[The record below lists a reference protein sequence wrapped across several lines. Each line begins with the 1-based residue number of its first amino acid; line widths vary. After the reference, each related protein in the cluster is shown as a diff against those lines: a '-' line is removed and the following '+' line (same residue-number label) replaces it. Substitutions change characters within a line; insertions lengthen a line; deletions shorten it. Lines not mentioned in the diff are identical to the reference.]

1 MQTLI
6 FDNRFRT
13 LPGEHG
19 DPVASR
25 QVWNALWS
33 EARPTRMPA
42 PTLLA
47 ASSSVAGAL
56 GWSADD
62 VATPTFAEVFAGNV
76 LLPGMQP
83 WASNYGGHQFGAWAG
98 QLGDGRAISLGEVIG
113 ADGSRYELQ
122 LKGAG
127 LTPYSR
133 RGDGRAVL
141 RSSLREFVCSEA
153 MHALGVPT
161 TRALSLV
168 ATGEGVLRD
177 MLYNGRAAHE
187 PGAIVCRVAPS
198 FLRFG
203 HFELPSARGDFAL
216 LRTLWDF
223 MVERDFAE
231 LTDQPDRDIA
241 VFHAI
246 CERTALMIAHWM
258 RIGFVH
264 GVMNTDNF
272 SVLGLTLDYGPFG
285 WMEEYNPDW
294 TPNTTDARERRYRFG
309 EQPNV
314 AHWNLSCLAGALS
327 SIIDDHDGLREGLRR
342 YVRRFNLEHTRMNQ
356 AKLGLL
362 TWRSE
367 DAELLQR
374 LYRQLHASRLDFT
387 LFFRQLMR
395 VDMRDLQVAEF
406 ASASYDIAE
415 FEREASALQ
424 AWLQSWSVRVRA
436 DTLDE
441 THAEFAS
448 KEAMRLSNPCYLPRN
463 WLLQQA
469 IQSAEQQDLAP
480 LHDLLRVLQRPYD
493 EQADASAYAQRR
505 PEWANDLPGCTVLS
519 CSS

>member
-1 MQTLI
+1 MQI
-6 FDNRFRT
+6 PVFDNRFRT
-13 LPGEHG
+13 LPGDLG
-19 DPVASR
+19 DPVVGR
-25 QVWNALWS
+25 QVFNAVWS
-33 EARPTRMPA
+33 EARPSVMPG
-42 PTLLA
+42 PRLLA
-47 ASSSVAGAL
+47 ASSDVAAAL
-56 GWSADD
+56 GWLSEDVGSAM
-62 VATPTFAEVFAGNV
+62 FAEVFAGNRR
-76 LLPGMQP
+76 LPGMQP

-113 ADGSRYELQ
+113 VDGSRHELQ

-203 HFELPSARGDFAL
+203 HFELPSARGDFEL
-216 LRTLWDF
+216 LRQLWDF

-231 LTDQPDRDIA
+231 LADQPDRDIA

-258 RIGFVH
+258 RVGFVH

-285 WMEEYNPDW
+285 WMEDYNPEW

-309 EQPNV
+309 QQPNV

-327 SIIDDHDGLREGLRR
+327 PIIEDHDGLRDGLRR
-342 YVRRFNLEHTRMNQ
+342 YVRCFNREHTRMNQ

-362 TWRSE
+362 SWRSE
-367 DAELLQR
+367 DADLLQR

-387 LFFRQLMR
+387 LFFRQLMHID
-395 VDMRDLQVAEF
+395 VRDPQVGGLL
-406 ASASYDIAE
+406 SASYDAAE
-415 FEREASALQ
+415 FEREATALREWLQ
-424 AWLQSWSVRVRA
+424 AWAARVRA
-436 DTLDE
+436 DAADE
-441 THAEFAS
+441 ATALHAS
-448 KEAMRLSNPCYLPRN
+448 QQAMRLANPCYLPRN

-469 IQSAEQQDLAP
+469 IAAAEQGELEP
-480 LHDLLRVLQRPYD
+480 LHRLLRILQQPYD
-493 EQADASAYAQRR
+493 EQHDANDFAQRR
-505 PEWANDLPGCTVLS
+505 PDWANDLPGCTVLS